1 MGLGADVRD
10 GDGDDGPTGSFDDL
24 LDYVESSLSFATSS
38 YNRAY
43 LDRRVSARMR
53 RRRVDDYDEYRS
65 LLRDDDEE
73 REALLNALSVN
84 VTSFFRNPEVW
95 DGLREVLA
103 ELSDRR
109 RTRVWS
115 AACSDGREAYSV
127 AMLALDDDRI
137 DERRVEILGT
147 DIKPE
152 ILRAARTG
160 EYRASETDDLQSQL
174 EPLADSDRYVE
185 RTDNTFR
192 VTDEVRELV
201 SFREHDLVQ
210 EEPPRTFDLV
220 ICRNLFIYINSGAKR
235 AIFETLGSAVKP
247 GGYLTIGMT
256 ETVPADARDRYDP
269 VDKRLRIY
277 RDATDDGATRG
288 G

>member
-1 MGLGADVRD
+1 MGLDTDARGEGGSD
-10 GDGDDGPTGSFDDL
+10 GTTGSFDDL
-24 LDYVESSLSFATSS
+24 LAYVESSLSFATSS

-53 RRRVDDYDEYRS
+53 RRRIDDYDEYRS
-65 LLRDDDEE
+65 VLRDDDEE

-95 DGLREVLA
+95 EGLREVLA
-103 ELSDRR
+103 ELSEQR

-115 AACSDGREAYSV
+115 AACSDGREAYSA

-137 DERRVEILGT
+137 DAGRLEILGT

-152 ILRAARTG
+152 ILRAARRG
-160 EYRASETDDLQSQL
+160 EYHASETNDLQSQL
-174 EPLADSDRYVE
+174 EPLADSDWYVE
-185 RTDNTFR
+185 RDGDAFR
-192 VTDEVRELV
+192 VTDEVRDLV

-220 ICRNLFIYINSGAKR
+220 ICRNLFIYINTEAKQ
-235 AIFETLGSAVKP
+235 AIFETLGSALEP

-256 ETVPADARDRYDP
+256 ETVPRGARDRYEP
-269 VDKRLRIY
+269 VEKRLRIY
-277 RDATDDGATRG
+277 RDSSVDADHSG
-288 G
+288 